1 MEDKVIVTHRGALTR
16 KYKAAGLS
24 KIRGALTALVAADKV
39 RGLKTAIIHLDDAKA
54 MKRVRTTPVA
64 DRASPRAFKVAIDAV
79 HKALQPDY
87 LMILGAPDVVP
98 HQDLD
103 NPVFKPK
110 DDDDPQAWG
119 DLPYACAADY
129 SRDPAQ
135 FVGPTRVVSRLPDLA
150 GAREPSHIVALLKTA
165 ANWRSRPAADFTSY
179 FGLSALVWQKSTRM
193 SLENVFGN
201 HKQLAL
207 SPLAGPKYPK
217 GELRARMHFINCHGG
232 EASPIFQGQKGE
244 KRPVYPESL
253 TTATT
258 GATISDGTVAAIE
271 CCYGAQLYNSV
282 KLGIDMPI
290 CQSYLRQGAYGYF
303 GSTTIAYGPP
313 DDNSA
318 ADLVCQYF
326 LLSLLDGASV
336 GRAALVAR
344 QQFVERTGQ
353 MDPIDLKT
361 LAQFCVL
368 GDPSVHPVAI
378 PKGPAIPKGADAAK
392 SQRFFRAERRAK
404 LKLNGEFLEKTKPTA
419 SRKEQRRKP
428 PAAVGRSL
436 SRIARDAGLSAAQK
450 FEPFAVKRPTPPK
463 KAIDAKLATA
473 PSRYYVAVARPRRR
487 TKASVKRGVAVVA
500 KEVGGQIVGFRV
512 YHQR

>member
-1 MEDKVIVTHRGALTR
+1 
-16 KYKAAGLS
+16 
-24 KIRGALTALVAADKV
+24 
-39 RGLKTAIIHLDDAKA
+39 
-54 MKRVRTTPVA
+54 
-64 DRASPRAFKVAIDAV
+64 
-79 HKALQPDY
+79 
-87 LMILGAPDVVP
+87 
-98 HQDLD
+98 
-103 NPVFKPK
+103 
-110 DDDDPQAWG
+110 
-119 DLPYACAADY
+119 
-129 SRDPAQ
+129 
-135 FVGPTRVVSRLPDLA
+135 
-150 GAREPSHIVALLKTA
+150 
-165 ANWRSRPAADFTSY
+165 
-179 FGLSALVWQKSTRM
+179 M

-201 HKQLAL
+201 HQQLAL

-271 CCYGAQLYNSV
+271 CCYGAQLYDSV

-303 GSTTIAYGPP
+303 GSTTIAYGPA

-361 LAQFCVL
+361 LAQFCRPGRSQRASGGHPQGAGHPQGRRRRQVATL
-368 GDPSVHPVAI
+368 LPRRTARQAQAEWRVPGEDQAHRVQKGAAAEAPGGGRPVAV
-378 PKGPAIPKGADAAK
+378 PHRPGRRPVG
-392 SQRFFRAERRAK
+392 RAK
-404 LKLNGEFLEKTKPTA
+404 IRAF
-419 SRKEQRRKP
+419 
-428 PAAVGRSL
+428 
-436 SRIARDAGLSAAQK
+436 
-450 FEPFAVKRPTPPK
+450 
-463 KAIDAKLATA
+463 
-473 PSRYYVAVARPRRR
+473 
-487 TKASVKRGVAVVA
+487 RG
-500 KEVGGQIVGFRV
+500 
-512 YHQR
+512 